1 MKRNY
6 SPYNRTFKFIC
17 LQNQLAHIKN
27 KSSVK
32 SLGKSNISLHN
43 SPDKYLPCSNL
54 KKDSYTST
62 KPYFNNFSQL
72 EESKI
77 GSRKASFSFIEPYRV
92 IHINKSYDRRKKR
105 EQLYEN

>member
-1 MKRNY
+1 MKGSY

-43 SPDKYLPCSNL
+43 SPSKIMAVNHS

-62 KPYFNNFSQL
+62 RPNINSFCQG
-72 EESKI
+72 EESGI
-77 GSRKASFSFIEPYRV
+77 GLRKTSYSFI
-92 IHINKSYDRRKKR
+92 
-105 EQLYEN
+105 